1 MLVHCKPDL
10 ELVNQNSSFY
20 FKCQNSCERHT
31 TSIKINLNYI
41 PILVVFVIYY
51 GLNWGGGKN
60 GLPKRPSAL
69 AILRMA
75 QNLLSGLLQTETPP
89 GKHPSLIPTLKS
101 SRVAEQ
107 PITFIPE
114 TFAPRTRNGGFTRG
128 LRHGTDGACQGGW
141 GEWEQGG
148 VEAGVSGCK
157 LSYREWRNSKP
168 TVWYRARYSVSWD
181 KP

>member
-20 FKCQNSCERHT
+20 FKCQNSCERYT

-51 GLNWGGGKN
+51 GLNCGGEKEWP
-60 GLPKRPSAL
+60 PKEAICPCYPQDGTESAFWP
-69 AILRMA
+69 ATNRDA
-75 QNLLSGLLQTETPP
+75 P
-89 GKHPSLIPTLKS
+89 GKHPSLIPTLKR

-114 TFAPRTRNGGFTRG
+114 TFAPE
-128 LRHGTDGACQGGW
+128 HGMEASQEDSDMEQTVLAKGAGESGSRVGGGW
-141 GEWEQGG
+141 G
-148 VEAGVSGCK
+148 
-157 LSYREWRNSKP
+157 
-168 TVWYRARYSVSWD
+168 
-181 KP
+181 